1 MIENSDNT
9 AGYELFEDVGG
20 YSGRAAAATRLGL
33 TETAQGISDPACPS
47 TSASDCIQLLRQLT
61 GNLALDAASRDYA
74 LGLMRDVESDQR
86 WGVGAAGDG
95 TDFANKNGW
104 LSVDND
110 NAPSEDDDDL
120 WIVNSV
126 GIIDVGGHQV
136 LMAVLTEHE
145 DDLDDGIAAVQQLA
159 TLAAAAVR

>member
-1 MIENSDNT
+1 
-9 AGYELFEDVGG
+9 
-20 YSGRAAAATRLGL
+20 
-33 TETAQGISDPACPS
+33 
-47 TSASDCIQLLRQLT
+47 
-61 GNLALDAASRDYA
+61 
-74 LGLMRDVESDQR
+74 MRDVESDQR